1 MLTHRPAIKNL
12 LSALLLSSISF
23 LSSSIAIAQP
33 SEHAHQVEHGQLTA
47 AQKSAQ
53 HKAAIDATE
62 SFIRVRKEWA
72 QARGASNKAI
82 TLEKLITAAESRREI
97 MAELIRT
104 NPAEAIRVAIPE
116 EKQVGLPGDVLAN
129 IEQPLQLEGE
139 LEVIYVDNFDTPAES
154 RVEHA
159 LKTPFGE
166 RFTLHFADKNENF
179 QTGQRIALDGLYL
192 DAGEADSDGSVAVG
206 SGDAE
211 ILTLGAENGPTY
223 GSDPGVLGNTFG
235 EQRTLV
241 MMVNFQDDSGNKPW
255 TRTDVQ
261 NTFNQVNDYYKEV
274 SYGKTW
280 LKTTVAGW
288 YTLPVSGATCNR
300 TEYTNA
306 ADLAA
311 ANAGIS
317 VNDYDR
323 IVYVWPRLST
333 CGWGGLGTVGGA
345 PSRAWS
351 NGKNVYSTFTHE
363 LGHNLGLYHAH
374 DLDCGS
380 ATLGSN
386 CSVVEYGDTAD
397 MMGAGRGHFNVYEK
411 SRLGWLQPQ
420 TITNSGTYKLA
431 PHELDSTQP
440 LALKVLKGYNS
451 TFGANDWYY
460 LEYRQAIGVDI
471 ALSYSTAHNL
481 TSGITVHTGN
491 EQAGNT
497 SYLLDMNPSGNFAYA
512 AIDVG
517 QTYSD
522 KNAGISMTTQWAD
535 SNGAEVY
542 IDVPGGQQTCTRA
555 NPGLSFTPGQSA
567 WVAAGTAITYSVT
580 LQNNDSSGCSNSS
593 FNLSAAQPAGW
604 SAQLDS
610 ASLTLAPGQRAATNL
625 TVVSPVTAVD
635 GFYAIT
641 TSAASGSYS
650 ASGSVTYVVDNP
662 VSNSAPV
669 ALDDAAVTDSGSAV
683 TISVLGNDSDP
694 DGDNLTV
701 TSLSGVANGS
711 AKINNNGTVSFTP
724 AATFS
729 GTEVFSYNVSDNQG
743 GSASAS
749 VSVTVKTA
757 VTANSAPVANNDS
770 AATDMDTAVLIPV
783 LANDS
788 DPDGDTLTIVSTS
801 GVNGSV
807 TISSG
812 VMTFTPATGFTG
824 VESFSYTV
832 SDGNGHTASATVSVT
847 VNAPANQNSA
857 PVAVD
862 DNATMTSLGAV
873 VIAVL
878 ANDSDPEGDAL
889 SISTVSK
896 AAKGSVSVNSDGTVT
911 YLPGNRFKNSDSFSY
926 TITDG
931 DKTATAT
938 VYVQLQQSGGG
949 SGGKGNGNGKKP

>member
-1 MLTHRPAIKNL
+1 MLIHRPAIRNL
-12 LSALLLSSISF
+12 LSALILGSVSV
-23 LSSSIAIAQP
+23 LSSSIAFAQ
-33 SEHAHQVEHGQLTA
+33 SHEHVHQAEHGQPSA
-47 AQKSAQ
+47 ADNATQRKV
-53 HKAAIDATE
+53 ATE
-62 SFIRVRKEWA
+62 ATEAFIQARKEWA
-72 QARGASNKAI
+72 QARGASNKAMA
-82 TLEKLITAAESRREI
+82 LDKLIARAEARNAM

-104 NPAEAIRVAIPE
+104 NPAEAMRVAIPE
-116 EKQVGLPGDVLAN
+116 EKQVGLPSDVLAY
-129 IEQPLQLEGE
+129 IEQPLQVEGE
-139 LEVIYVDNFDTPAES
+139 LEVIYVDNFENPAES

-166 RFTLHFADKNENF
+166 RFVLHFADKNENF

-192 DAGEADSDGSVAVG
+192 DAGEDDSDGSVAIG

-274 SYGKTW
+274 SYGQTW

-288 YTLPVSGATCNR
+288 YTLPVSGSTCNR
-300 TEYTNA
+300 TEFSDQ

-311 ANAGIS
+311 AKAGLN

-323 IVYVWPRLST
+323 IVYVWPRLSS

-380 ATLGSN
+380 ATLGSS

-411 SRLGWLQPQ
+411 SRLGWVQPQ
-420 TITNSGTYKLA
+420 TITSSGTYTLA

-460 LEYRQAIGVDI
+460 LEYRQAIGADI

-491 EQAGNT
+491 EKAGNT
-497 SYLLDMNPSGNFAYA
+497 SYLLDMNPSGDFAYA

-517 QTYSD
+517 QTYND
-522 KNAGISMTTQWAD
+522 KNAGISMKTLLAD
-535 SNGAEVY
+535 SKGAEVY
-542 IDVPGGQQTCTRA
+542 IDVPGGQQTCSRA
-555 NPGLSFTPGQSA
+555 NPSLSFSPDQSA
-567 WVAAGTAITYSVT
+567 WVAAGTAVTYSVT
-580 LQNNDSSGCSNSS
+580 LQNNDSSGCSSSS

-610 ASLTLAPGQRAATNL
+610 AALTLAPGQSAATNL
-625 TVVSPVTAVD
+625 TVVSPVTAAD
-635 GFYAIT
+635 GFYSIT

-662 VSNSAPV
+662 ASNSAPV
-669 ALDDAAVTDSGSAV
+669 ALDDTAVTDSGTAV

-694 DGDNLTV
+694 DGDNLAV

-729 GTEVFSYNVSDNQG
+729 GTEVFSYNISDNKG
-743 GSASAS
+743 GNASAS
-749 VSVTVKTA
+749 VSVTVNASVATN
-757 VTANSAPVANNDS
+757 TAPVANNDS

-807 TISSG
+807 TVSSG
-812 VMTFTPATGFTG
+812 VVSFTPTAGFTG

-832 SDGNGHTASATVSVT
+832 SDGNGHTASATVTVT
-847 VNAPANQNSA
+847 VNATANQNSA

-862 DNATMTSLGAV
+862 DNATMTSVGSI

-878 ANDSDPEGDAL
+878 ANDSDPEGDTL
-889 SISTVSK
+889 SISAVSN
-896 AAKGSVSVNSDGTVT
+896 AAKGTVSVNSNGSLT
-911 YLPGNRFKNSDSFSY
+911 YLPGKRFKNSDSFSY

-949 SGGKGNGNGKKP
+949 SNGKGNGKKP